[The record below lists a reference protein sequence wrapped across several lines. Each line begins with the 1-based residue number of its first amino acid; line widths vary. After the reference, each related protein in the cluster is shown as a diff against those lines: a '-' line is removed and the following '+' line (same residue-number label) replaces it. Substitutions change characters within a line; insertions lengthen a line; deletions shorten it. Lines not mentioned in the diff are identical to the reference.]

1 MKHAGTALTIAAIAC
16 WSASVF
22 AQGRDF
28 AGSWVIDSE
37 KTAAAMSSV
46 SGGGGG
52 GRGGGG
58 IGRQSAGGGGMRS
71 GGGGVAVAGGGGG
84 RGGGG
89 RGGFGG
95 AAGGRAASA
104 SPTPTVISLD
114 ATTFTVAVGE
124 VPTVY
129 RLDGSPTTIERPAGA
144 VTAKASWVGDK
155 LTIQMVTDTPN
166 GQMSSTAVW
175 YLEGESLVLETSA
188 PGASGQTM
196 ARKTYFK
203 RV

>member
-46 SGGGGG
+46 SGGGAG
-52 GRGGGG
+52 GRGGGVV
-58 IGRQSAGGGGMRS
+58 GRQSAGGGMRS

-84 RGGGG
+84 RGG
-89 RGGFGG
+89 FGG
-95 AAGGRAASA
+95 GAGGRAASA
-104 SPTPTVISLD
+104 SPAPTVISLD

-129 RLDGSPTTIERPAGA
+129 RLDGSPTTIERPTGT

-155 LTIQMVTDTPN
+155 LTIQAVTDTPN
-166 GQMSSTAVW
+166 GQMSSTTLW
-175 YLEGESLVLETSA
+175 YLEGESLVREISA

-196 ARKTYFK
+196 TRKTYFK